1 MGMRA
6 RWMRCEGIPS
16 GHLLASNIGPALA
29 GGTER
34 TTSGWPLAM
43 LLSLREPKVIK
54 RHVCWSYLF
63 CTALSSGP
71 SLGREIPGQCG
82 ETRSKVGMHGG
93 LGGVR
98 G

>member
-1 MGMRA
+1 
-6 RWMRCEGIPS
+6 MRCPGVPS
-16 GHLLASNIGPALA
+16 GHLLASDIGPALA
-29 GGTER
+29 GGTEW

-43 LLSLREPKVIK
+43 LLSLRELKVINW
-54 RHVCWSYLF
+54 HVCCSYLF

-71 SLGREIPGQCG
+71 SPGRESPGQCG
-82 ETRSKVGMHGG
+82 ETRSKVGMHWG